1 MKVRKEGQGIEMSK
15 KHSECPLYNHDNCRE
30 IDNHKVCA
38 LVRKDKD
45 CLRQLRKSAKKTKKY
60 EKKAQK

>member
-1 MKVRKEGQGIEMSK
+1 MSK
-15 KHSECPLYNHDNCRE
+15 KYPECPLFNPDNCRE

-45 CLRQLRKSAKKTKKY
+45 CLRQLRKSAKKLKNTKRKP
-60 EKKAQK
+60 KNNL

>member
-1 MKVRKEGQGIEMSK
+1 MSK
-15 KHSECPLYNHDNCRE
+15 KYPECPLFNPDNCRE

-45 CLRQLRKSAKKTKKY
+45 CLRPFRNSAKKTKKY
-60 EKKAQK
+60 EKKAQN